1 MVLRNLFRRKGRTIL
16 TLFGIAIGVAAI
28 VALGAVA
35 SAFREGLASIVRG
48 SEADFVVTQA
58 GAFTA
63 IMGSIDQ
70 AIADEVRAMPEVA
83 AVDGMVFAS
92 AILDDGSYLFC
103 LGLDPQGFAIR
114 RFRILEGERLD
125 QTSVRRGRPLLLGRQ
140 AAERL
145 RRKVGDLLYVGQ
157 VPFRVTGLYETG
169 SSFED
174 TAAVISLEDAQTLT
188 VQPRRVTLLYVKL
201 RDPGVAD
208 SFRARMAR
216 QFPDLS
222 VIPTVGFIDQEYIVR
237 VIDAMA
243 MAVAGLAIL
252 IGGVGMTNTL
262 FMSVFERTT
271 EIGVLR
277 ALGWR
282 RRQVVTMV
290 LQESLALSLLG
301 GIVGILLGVA
311 AALLVRRTGGWIG
324 SWGTQFSPDLFLRA
338 LVTVGVL
345 GLVGG
350 AYPAWWASRLLPV
363 EALRYEGGV
372 SGRISRP
379 LPGGMPFRNLLRR
392 RTRTSL
398 TALGIAIGIAAMVAL
413 GSIADGTYVMFSQ
426 IWRDSQVD
434 LIAMQANVDA
444 DFSAIDE
451 RVGSRIAAMP
461 EVEAVAGGIFVV
473 LSIEKMPMFILSG
486 YHPRSFVM
494 GHFRIVE
501 GSPLT
506 APRQILVGRRAA
518 EHMGLKVGDTL
529 RLQETTFRV
538 VGIYE
543 TGVAYEDI
551 GAVVSLREAQMLAG
565 KPRQVQMYYIKLKR
579 PQEAALVR
587 DRLKA
592 AFPGVDFALTTEAE
606 RVVSDLRIMR
616 QAVNQISFLAVFIGA
631 VGMLNTML
639 MSVLERTREIGVLRA
654 LGWRPRQVLR
664 VILQESLLLGI
675 LGGLWG
681 TLLGVLLA
689 VGATRMPGIA
699 QAFAPVFRPGLFG
712 QAAVVSLVA
721 GVLGG
726 LYPAWRATRMH
737 PVEALR
743 YE

>member
-1 MVLRNLFRRKGRTIL
+1 MVLRNLFRRRGRTFL

-35 SAFREGLASIVRG
+35 GALREGFASMTRG

-58 GAFTA
+58 GALTA
-63 IMGSIDQ
+63 ILGSIDQ
-70 AIADEVRAMPEVA
+70 AVADDLRAIPEVV
-83 AVDGMVFAS
+83 AVDGMVFANS
-92 AILDDGSYLFC
+92 ILDDGSYLFC
-103 LGLDPQGFAIR
+103 FGYDPSGFSIR
-114 RFRILEGERLD
+114 RFRIVEGERLD
-125 QTSVRRGRPLLLGRQ
+125 QASARRGRPILLGRQ

-145 RRKVGDLLYVGQ
+145 HRKVGDVLYIGQ
-157 VPFRVTGLYETG
+157 VPFRVVGLYETG
-169 SSFED
+169 SSLED
-174 TAAVISLEDAQTLT
+174 SASVVSLEDAQMLTL
-188 VQPRRVTLLYVKL
+188 QPRRVTVLYVKL
-201 RDPGVAD
+201 RDPAMAD
-208 SFRARMAR
+208 AFRARMAR
-216 QFPDLS
+216 RFPDLT
-222 VIPTVGFIDQEYIVR
+222 VIASAEFADQEYMVR
-237 VIDAMA
+237 VVDAMA
-243 MAVAGLAIL
+243 MAVAGLAVV

-282 RRQVVTMV
+282 RRRVLALI
-290 LQESLALSLLG
+290 LQESLVLSLLG
-301 GIVGILLGVA
+301 GVVGVVLGVA
-311 AALLVRRTGGWIG
+311 VALLIRRAG
-324 SWGTQFSPDLFLRA
+324 SWMGAWSAHFTPGVFGRA

-350 AYPAWWASRLLPV
+350 AYPAWWASRLMPV
-363 EALRYEGGV
+363 EAMRYEGGAG
-372 SGRISRP
+372 GRLSRP
-379 LPGGMPFRNLLRR
+379 LPGGMPLRNLLRR
-392 RTRTSL
+392 RTRTAL
-398 TALGIAIGIAAMVAL
+398 TTLGIAIGIAAVVAL
-413 GSIADGTYVMFSQ
+413 GGMADGMYAMFSQ

-434 LIAMQANVDA
+434 LIAMQANVDS

-461 EVEAVAGGIFVV
+461 EVEAVTGVIFAA
-473 LSIEKMPMFILSG
+473 LSTEKTPMLILSG

-501 GSPLT
+501 GGPLT
-506 APRQILVGRRAA
+506 APRQVLVGRRAA
-518 EHMGLKVGDTL
+518 EQMGLRVGDTL
-529 RLQETTFRV
+529 RLQESNFRV

-543 TGVAYEDI
+543 TGVTYEDI
-551 GAVVSLREAQMLAG
+551 GAVISLREAQMLTG

-579 PQEAALVR
+579 SEEAEAVR

-606 RVVSDLRIMR
+606 QVVSDLRVME
-616 QAVNQISFLAVFIGA
+616 QMVGGISFLAVFIGA

-654 LGWRPRQVLR
+654 LGWRRRRVLGM
-664 VILQESLLLGI
+664 ILRESLLLGV
-675 LGGLWG
+675 LGGLCG
-681 TLLGVLLA
+681 MALGVLLG
-689 VGATRMPGIA
+689 VGVARMPGIA
-699 QAFAPVFRPGLFG
+699 QAFTPVFQPGLFL

-721 GVLGG
+721 GALGG

-737 PVEALR
+737 PAEALR

>member
-1 MVLRNLFRRKGRTIL
+1 MILRNLFRRKGRTIL

-35 SAFREGLASIVRG
+35 GAFREGLASLTRG

-58 GAFTA
+58 GTFTA
-63 IMGSIDQ
+63 ILGSIDQ

-125 QTSVRRGRPLLLGRQ
+125 QASVRRGRPLLLGRQ

-145 RRKVGDLLYVGQ
+145 RRKVGDLLYLGQ

-188 VQPRRVTLLYVKL
+188 VQPRRVTLLYIKL
-201 RDPGVAD
+201 RDPGMAN

-216 QFPDLS
+216 RFPDLS
-222 VIPTVGFIDQEYIVR
+222 VIPTVGFIDQEHIVR

-243 MAVAGLAIL
+243 MAVAGLAVL

-282 RRQVVTMV
+282 RRQVVAMV

-301 GIVGILLGVA
+301 GTVGILLGVV
-311 AALLVRRTGGWIG
+311 AALLVRRAGGWIG

-345 GLVGG
+345 GLIGG

-372 SGRISRP
+372 SGRIFRP
-379 LPGGMPFRNLLRR
+379 LPGGMPLRNLFRR
-392 RTRTSL
+392 RTRTLL

-413 GSIADGTYVMFSQ
+413 GSIADGTYFMFSQ

-434 LIAMQANVDA
+434 LIAMQANVDS

-473 LSIEKMPMFILSG
+473 LSTEKMPMFILSG

-501 GSPLT
+501 GGSLT

-579 PQEAALVR
+579 PQEVALVR

-606 RVVSDLRIMR
+606 QVVSDLRVMR

-654 LGWRPRQVLR
+654 LGWRPRQVLK

-675 LGGLWG
+675 LGGLCG
-681 TLLGVLLA
+681 TMLGILLA
-689 VGATRMPGIA
+689 VGVTRMPGIA
-699 QAFAPVFRPGLFG
+699 QAFTPVFRPGLFG
-712 QAAVVSLVA
+712 QAVVVSLVA

-726 LYPAWRATRMH
+726 LYPAWRATQMH